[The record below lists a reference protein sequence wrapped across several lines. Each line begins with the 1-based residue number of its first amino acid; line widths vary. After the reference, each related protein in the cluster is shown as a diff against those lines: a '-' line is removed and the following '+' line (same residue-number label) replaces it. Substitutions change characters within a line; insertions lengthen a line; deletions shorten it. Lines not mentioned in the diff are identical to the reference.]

1 MKRVLHHRQI
11 IWSAIASTIILLLL
25 LVVTLQTLMFFNK
38 AQTHQ
43 AGEAEEPER
52 VTICQLNSDPAK
64 YNQKLVKLTAF
75 FSHGFE
81 DSGVYDP
88 ECRSR
93 FGVWYE
99 YGGTNVTGTM
109 YCCGVT
115 AARTRPE
122 QVSVEG
128 ISIPLLVDNTFQ
140 TFDSLLHSPPIADNI
155 VRATVIGRYF
165 SGEKGKA
172 ADGSVW
178 WGGYGHLGCCSLF
191 MIQQVVHVDSHD
203 RKDLDYRAS
212 ADQPEIE
219 KDGCGYKYLMELDP
233 VKSLIEAQREADST
247 GPTWVFE
254 DPMRVAVKTFAKL
267 LHRDPSSIKG
277 LRLKRS
283 AQGRQVYD
291 WSPKK
296 ERATYMVVISRP
308 YALSFYAKTDRVA
321 WVPIAAYRS
330 SCGDDNNVTEFT
342 LPKP

>member
-1 MKRVLHHRQI
+1 MNTRDLHQRQI
-11 IWSAIASTIILLLL
+11 IWAAIVSLIVVLLL
-25 LVVTLQTLMFFNK
+25 LVTSLQTLMLFKK
-38 AQTHQ
+38 APTPQ
-43 AGEAEEPER
+43 ARQADEPET
-52 VTICQLNSDPAK
+52 VTICQLKSDPGK
-64 YNQKLVKLTAF
+64 YNRQLIKLTAF

-81 DSGVYDP
+81 DSGVFDP
-88 ECRSR
+88 ECQSR

-99 YGGTNVTGTM
+99 YGGKNVTGTM
-109 YCCGVT
+109 YCCGLT

-122 QVSVEG
+122 QISVEG

-165 SGEKGKA
+165 SGEKGEA

-178 WGGYGHLGCCSLF
+178 FRGYGHMGCCSLL

-219 KDGCGYKYLMELDP
+219 KDGCGYKYLMEPDP

-254 DPMRVAVKTFAKL
+254 DPMRVAVETFAKL
-267 LHRDPSSIKG
+267 LHRDSSSIKG
-277 LRLKRS
+277 LRLRRS
-283 AQGRQVYD
+283 TQGRQVYD
-291 WSPKK
+291 WAPKN
-296 ERATYMVVISRP
+296 EHATYMVVISRP
-308 YALSFYAKTDRVA
+308 YELSFYAKTDRVA

-330 SCGDDNNVTEFT
+330 SCGDDNDVTHFN
-342 LPKP
+342 